1 MDTSAQSFFVR
12 HKALFIINFSVFII
26 FFGLATLVTHGGIGF
41 DEPFQ
46 AFAVSSRS
54 SVLSP
59 IMFTLT
65 NVFQPVVLLAVALI
79 VTVIL
84 FYKKQRVW
92 ALFFFVSIV
101 GALISVEIFKNIFAI
116 ARPQNHIIIESG
128 WSFPSGHATGVS
140 VFFYMTLYAVYKYIR
155 QKVAAFFMFVL
166 ALVIVIGVCFSR
178 LYLGVHYLSD
188 IFAGISL
195 GTFWATMSI
204 LLLERTL
211 ESQSNSQ
218 MILTNR

>member
-1 MDTSAQSFFVR
+1 MDTRAQSFFVR
-12 HKALFIINFSVFII
+12 HKTLFIINFSVFII
-26 FFGLATLVTHGGIGF
+26 FFGLATLVTHGGTGF
-41 DEPFQ
+41 DQSFQ
-46 AFAVSSRS
+46 AFAVSIRS
-54 SVLSP
+54 AVLSP

-65 NVFQPVVLLAVALI
+65 NVFQPAVLLAVALI
-79 VTVIL
+79 IALTL

-101 GALISVEIFKNIFAI
+101 GALISVEIFKNVFAI
-116 ARPQNHIIIESG
+116 ARPQNHMIVESG

-140 VFFYMTLYAVYKYIR
+140 VFFYMTLYAVYKYVR
-155 QKVAAFFMFVL
+155 QKVATFFIFVL
-166 ALVIVIGVCFSR
+166 ALTIVIGVCFSR

-204 LLLERTL
+204 LLLERSL

-218 MILTNR
+218 IFLANR